1 MRVRRVGVY
10 VAAFDPIHDGQIRF
24 ALEAAAKAGLEKIF
38 LLVDPSPSGVQGVK
52 ALQHRLAMARL
63 ASADYP
69 NIGVIALGLHG
80 LALHDAW
87 SRLRERFRGAEV
99 CIVLE
104 SSGFSRLS
112 RWSRIDVLEADEVQ
126 LILGTTADRAADA
139 AERLQVLQQTR
150 HIRLSAQV
158 LALASA
164 AEASVSVRPF
174 LRKGAVPP
182 NLNKRVARYIAK
194 NRLYN
199 SGDAL

>member
-1 MRVRRVGVY
+1 
-10 VAAFDPIHDGQIRF
+10 
-24 ALEAAAKAGLEKIF
+24 
-38 LLVDPSPSGVQGVK
+38 
-52 ALQHRLAMARL
+52 
-63 ASADYP
+63 
-69 NIGVIALGLHG
+69 
-80 LALHDAW
+80 
-87 SRLRERFRGAEV
+87 
-99 CIVLE
+99 
-104 SSGFSRLS
+104 SGFSRLS